1 MKIYVTVKSL
11 AKREAFLEKVELQLT
26 KQPVTIVEL
35 ISELVSMNVRAFNQ
49 RQEIMPFVQF
59 LSKEE
64 ITQSGAA
71 GKVGFAAGYNEQ
83 KANEEEAIKTAIQAF
98 EDGLFKVFINDV
110 EHGVESPSIQLNE
123 GDQLVLIKLTMLAGR
138 MW

>member
-1 MKIYVTVKSL
+1 MKIYVTLKSL
-11 AKREAFLEKVELQLT
+11 AKRKAFIEMVELQLT

-35 ISELVSMNVRAFNQ
+35 ISELVSMNVRAFNE
-49 RQEIMPFVQF
+49 RQENIPLTQF
-59 LSKEE
+59 LTKEE
-64 ITQSGAA
+64 ITLSGAV
-71 GKVGFAAGYNEQ
+71 GKVGFAASYNEQ
-83 KANEEEAIKTAIQAF
+83 KANEEEAIKTALQAF

-110 EHGVESPSIQLNE
+110 EQGVASPTIQLND